1 MVTVS
6 LTRIVV
12 LRSITPAERASAAE
26 DYSNGYDNNVNQL
39 QNKEGDNDFDD
50 GKYVTKNH
58 EIWTFSFV
66 ATAKEVA

>member
-1 MVTVS
+1 MIGQIPEY
-6 LTRIVV
+6 L
-12 LRSITPAERASAAE
+12 LRSAAE
-26 DYSNGYDNNVNQL
+26 DFSNGYDNNVNQL